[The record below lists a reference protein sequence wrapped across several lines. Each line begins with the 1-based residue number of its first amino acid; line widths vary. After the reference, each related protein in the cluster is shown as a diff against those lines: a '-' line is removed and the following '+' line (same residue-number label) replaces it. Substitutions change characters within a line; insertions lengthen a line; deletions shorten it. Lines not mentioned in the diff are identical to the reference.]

1 MSTVAEIKAA
11 IPSLTL
17 EEREV
22 VARYLHK
29 GIDDVDRQLATDARS
44 EIGIEGEVSKA
55 WPVALQTQSGF
66 ILVVIPGLFMMLAT
80 L

>member
-1 MSTVAEIKAA
+1 
-11 IPSLTL
+11 
-17 EEREV
+17 
-22 VARYLHK
+22 LHK
-29 GIDDVDRQLATDARS
+29 GIDDDGDRQMAADARS